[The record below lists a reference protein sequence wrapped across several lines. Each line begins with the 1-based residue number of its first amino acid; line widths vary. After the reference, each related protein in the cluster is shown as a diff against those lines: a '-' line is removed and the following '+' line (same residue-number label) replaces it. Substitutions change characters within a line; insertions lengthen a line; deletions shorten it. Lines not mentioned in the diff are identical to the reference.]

1 MVKFFLDPKTTGY
14 LRGLEEEFGDSTNA
28 IRLELNRFESIGL
41 LNSYFEGN
49 RKYFKA
55 NPKHPIYPE
64 VNGMVKKHVK
74 QKEGFK

>member
-41 LNSYFEGN
+41 LNSYTEGK

-55 NPKHPIYPE
+55 NPKHPFYPE

-74 QKEGFK
+74 SLQ